1 MTAAP
6 APAPIE
12 PPREREPRGSIPAR
26 WPLAAILLLAAALRC
41 VWLDAAVG
49 GFHAFNEAH
58 YTLVAKNFFQGS
70 FLLPTADGHDV
81 FLETPPLYPYL
92 LHAVFR
98 VTGVSVV
105 AGRLL
110 SVASSLALLLA
121 TFLLARR
128 LFGETPVAVL
138 TGRNIQTDATLLAL
152 LVAGLFFYWRAEEG
166 SQADRWR
173 AGAFA
178 GLALLT
184 KLFALIAFAAVV
196 LWELVTKRSLR
207 WAAEKARWQ
216 AAGLALLLPALFYG
230 YHALRDLG
238 TLRREVAGGAAAA
251 TTFPRTG
258 AEWTAIGSE
267 VFWAFSPVIAI
278 LLLAAVA
285 AALWRPS
292 RETLFAL
299 LPLSGFAFF
308 YLFVHKHSYYLFTLL
323 PFGAAL
329 AGRLLSRVRPRGL
342 RLAVLVVVALSGVFW
357 SLVDLTSMKLGFREF
372 AEFGE
377 RAAALP
383 GAEHY
388 LLVDREMRD
397 SYAPVLR
404 FYDPKAILATIEDM
418 SADPDGRL
426 RLHEKNQYFVK
437 FVPAQAQPPPIGW
450 LFSRARYGLTLF
462 GWTIAEAHAN
472 PHFFREGPYL
482 AQKTGR
488 PFDFRREELRVY
500 PALALLPVPP
510 DLALYRTR
518 GGIEARAVER

>member
-1 MTAAP
+1 M
-6 APAPIE
+6 
-12 PPREREPRGSIPAR
+12 
-26 WPLAAILLLAAALRC
+26 
-41 VWLDAAVG
+41 G

-58 YTLVAKNFFQGS
+58 YTLVAKNFFHGS

-110 SVASSLALLLA
+110 SAASSLALLLA

-128 LFGETPVAVL
+128 LFGEFAGLAAALLVAVTPVAVL

-166 SQADRWR
+166 AQADRWR
-173 AGAFA
+173 A
-178 GLALLT
+178 
-184 KLFALIAFAAVV
+184 LIALAAVV
-196 LWELVTKRSLR
+196 LWELVTKRNLR
-207 WAAEKARWQ
+207 WAAEKARWR

-230 YHALRDLG
+230 YHALRDFG

-278 LLLAAVA
+278 LLLAAA
-285 AALWRPS
+285 AAAHWRLS

-329 AGRLLSRVRPRGL
+329 AGRLLAWVRPRGL
-342 RLAVLVVVALSGVFW
+342 RLAVLVVIALSGVFW
-357 SLVDLTSMKLGFREF
+357 SLLDLTSMKLGFREF

-404 FYDPKAILATIEDM
+404 FYDPKAILSTIEDM
-418 SADPDGRL
+418 RADPDGRL
-426 RLHEKNQYFVK
+426 RLQEKNQYFVK

-462 GWTIAEAHAN
+462 G
-472 PHFFREGPYL
+472 
-482 AQKTGR
+482 
-488 PFDFRREELRVY
+488 
-500 PALALLPVPP
+500 
-510 DLALYRTR
+510 
-518 GGIEARAVER
+518 